1 MLTHGRAP
9 LPPLLLLLYPREAR
23 ARRSRL
29 PPTRLQAAASF
40 VRCTSG
46 AAASAPQ
53 RQHSR
58 GRRRGL
64 ACRGP
69 SPCPGCGPPR
79 QAPAPA
85 HSRAAAGGGKRRL
98 QGSRPAGQE
107 HQAVRAGE
115 AGWQAG
121 LHCAAHRSVPGAG
134 GPAQS
139 RTCSWLASNPGVSSM
154 CWRSRPGVQTR
165 MFMPAGTTRGPHKR
179 GLTGRSI
186 SQARPR
192 ALLRSDGLQS
202 FFARWPQGPA
212 VRLCCPGHQALALS
226 PPTLPGAPPPPLSS
240 PLRLACFATG
250 PCSPCTRACS
260 SFTSLPPM
268 SRPAERSCRLPTL
281 RSSSKICTGR
291 GGADQGTA

>member
-98 QGSRPAGQE
+98 QGSGPAGQE

-134 GPAQS
+134 GPAQHLQ
-139 RTCSWLASNPGVSSM
+139 LAGIKPGGLVHVLEKPPRGADQDVHA
-154 CWRSRPGVQTR
+154 CGHNERAAQKKADRPQHQPSQTK
-165 MFMPAGTTRGPHKR
+165 G
-179 GLTGRSI
+179 
-186 SQARPR
+186 
-192 ALLRSDGLQS
+192 
-202 FFARWPQGPA
+202 FA
-212 VRLCCPGHQALALS
+212 
-226 PPTLPGAPPPPLSS
+226 
-240 PLRLACFATG
+240 PLR
-250 PCSPCTRACS
+250 
-260 SFTSLPPM
+260 
-268 SRPAERSCRLPTL
+268 RPAELL
-281 RSSSKICTGR
+281 R
-291 GGADQGTA
+291 